1 MSPEQVLAQYVT
13 QAYRTLNP
21 VVPSHGVFGSE
32 SPDVELP
39 RLAKAYNRENGS
51 YLFQNSV
58 SVILSGRRYLPRRSH
73 NRGRPLRFGR

>member
-1 MSPEQVLAQYVT
+1 MAYLSPEQVLPQYVT

-39 RLAKAYNRENGS
+39 RLAKAYNRENG
-51 YLFQNSV
+51 LQQAIIVPMRAHAFTAE
-58 SVILSGRRYLPRRSH
+58 LHLDC
-73 NRGRPLRFGR
+73 